1 MVVSKAFIGFPR
13 GGSATVTYRKAQLAP
28 TSPGGQTAATGWS
41 RPSSRVSCFVE
52 SGFALAGELMIE
64 AVIWDFGGGITV
76 FPFEGFWPFE
86 TENGAT
92 PDIIPRPQAPHPS
105 ESP

>member
-64 AVIWDFGGGITV
+64 AVSWDFGV
-76 FPFEGFWPFE
+76 VLPSFPFQGFARFGDEHRVPPE
-86 TENGAT
+86 T
-92 PDIIPRPQAPHPS
+92 IQRPNP
-105 ESP
+105 